1 MSDSTNP
8 GSLGAAFLQ
17 RWLDWNEKLL
27 LAIIPLV
34 ILAIIIHFLEKL
46 IQNRLAS
53 RFGWSSILATGW
65 IGTPIHEFSHVVMCW
80 IFNHRIDAVA
90 LFKPDRKSG
99 RLGYVQHS
107 CKRNNWYQQVGNVFI
122 AIAPLI
128 GGSICLLITLWIFY
142 PAIAQSLNS
151 IPFFIH
157 GGEGLQSQ
165 LNLFSRQLSDS
176 VQHMSLT
183 SPRFW
188 LFAYLVLCIGSHM
201 APSRSDYAG
210 AGWGSVFLLGAV
222 IAFSVGA
229 SMFPS
234 FATASSEFVVSA
246 AVPLW
251 CLFAIATA
259 LTAAV
264 CAVVWLTT
272 VIWDMFFR
280 S

>member
-1 MSDSTNP
+1 MSDSINP
-8 GSLGAAFLQ
+8 GSHGAAFLQ

-34 ILAIIIHFLEKL
+34 MLAIIIHFLEKL

-142 PAIAQSLNS
+142 PAIAQSLTDM
-151 IPFFIH
+151 PVFVH
-157 GGEGLQSQ
+157 GADRMQSQ
-165 LNLFSRQLSDS
+165 LSLFYRQLSDS
-176 VQHMSLT
+176 VQQMSLT

-210 AGWGSVFLLGAV
+210 AGLGSLFLLCAV
-222 IAFSVGA
+222 TVFSLGA
-229 SMFPS
+229 SLFPS
-234 FATASSEFVVSA
+234 FANSSSDFVVSV

-251 CLFAIATA
+251 CLFAIAAA

-264 CAVVWLTT
+264 CAVVLLTT
-272 VIWDMFFR
+272 FIWDMLFK